1 MVTLTDDDS
10 TLPLLARGGIHQ
22 TSVVVAST
30 PALLG
35 NPVAASPTP
44 SANSESV
51 STTPSPP
58 PGTGTPAATT
68 AAARTN
74 RRKQLSPQRSV
85 SRNDV
90 RGRYFFLAD
99 ATFKPASSA
108 ATADA
113 AAASHEPVARTDG
126 TASEADAST
135 DRRSRKVRPGASPA
149 TSTSASSLRRTAK
162 GKEPVSGTM
171 SS

>member
-1 MVTLTDDDS
+1 MDDS
-10 TLPLLARGGIHQ
+10 TRPLHWCVWGIHQ
-22 TSVVVAST
+22 TSVAVAST
-30 PALLG
+30 PAFLG
-35 NPVAASPTP
+35 APVEASPTP
-44 SANSESV
+44 SANSESA

-58 PGTGTPAATT
+58 AGTGTPAATT

-99 ATFKPASSA
+99 TSFKPASPA
-108 ATADA
+108 AAADT
-113 AAASHEPVARTDG
+113 AAASHEPVPRTDG

-135 DRRSRKVRPGASPA
+135 DRRSRKVRPGASPVP
-149 TSTSASSLRRTAK
+149 STGAPSLRRTAK
-162 GKEPVSGTM
+162 GKEPVSGTA